1 MSSTSS
7 DGDGRNSSLVGS
19 EAFDGVVPLYMKQL
33 DDEPQHQR
41 PMLSTNGKLPVNQF
55 GQVAPLSLQ
64 SQLNATSGQFHNP
77 SMVSIDMS
85 MTNRSGMHGMASMSS
100 TLRKPSLLDV
110 ESRLRS
116 PEFRRPFESMQ
127 TTSRSGMHDQSFEFA
142 TRKRKYSVVSTIA

>member
-1 MSSTSS
+1 MI
-7 DGDGRNSSLVGS
+7 
-19 EAFDGVVPLYMKQL
+19 
-33 DDEPQHQR
+33 
-41 PMLSTNGKLPVNQF
+41 STNGKLPVNQF
-55 GQVAPLSLQ
+55 GQVAPPSLQ

-85 MTNRSGMHGMASMSS
+85 MTARSGMHGMASMSS

-127 TTSRSGMHDQSFEFA
+127 TTSDSRNQSFEFA
-142 TRKRKYSVVSTIA
+142 TRKRKYSVVS